1 MNGGRRSRAR
11 VYTFLVVYAVLFAGP
26 VACALKMATA
36 PESTSTLTDP
46 RMTTAAEVRKPATP
60 AGFARVSA
68 HLVPKL
74 QLGNEHNPHGRVIR
88 GQSPVTQQAVDQ
100 AHAACFEKDPFPSA
114 KKCRECHPQHY
125 REWSVSPHAYAQL
138 SPVFNAMS
146 NKLIA
151 LNNGTLGD
159 FCIRCHTPVGMALNE
174 PINTPNSCRTP
185 TSREGVT
192 CVVCHRI
199 NQEWGKGA
207 GRLALV
213 PGDVHAPVYGPIGS
227 SILEEVLANP
237 DRYGVLKTRPDPE
250 IRGRDIHARS
260 ERFFYITTPAMCG
273 ACHDVFA
280 PNGFRLEDAFS
291 EYKASPAARVER
303 TSCQDCHMGKVPGEN
318 RGYHYGPVAQV
329 GNVTTPPRKRTNH
342 MIVGPDYS
350 IVHPGIYPHNPE
362 AVRDPDDDPLTAGL
376 ATFDE
381 WLLFNHRAGW
391 GTDEFE
397 KAVPKGAVFPK
408 PWDRAEVRRKARK
421 IIIDQQKLLAEADVA
436 RHQILR
442 TGYLLGNVQTIRADH
457 KKGIK
462 FKVCVSNGTNGH
474 GVPTGFDAE
483 RLVFLRVIVFDR
495 NGRMVFQSGDLDKN
509 GDVRD
514 SHSFYVHNGQVPL
527 DRQLFTLQTR
537 FITRNFRGG
546 EREQILNVPYSLDPL
561 PYVRPETMPFTILGR
576 PIGARK
582 HKQNI
587 EVCGERWATYEIQPS
602 QLCGTGPYT
611 ARVQLIAGM
620 VPVNL
625 VHEISSVGF
634 DYGMSAREVA
644 AEVVRGHMVL
654 HTRTATFNLK

>member
-1 MNGGRRSRAR
+1 MHGARRSRAR
-11 VYTFLVVYAVLFAGP
+11 VYTFLVAYGLLCAGP
-26 VACALKMATA
+26 VACALKMASGPETA
-36 PESTSTLTDP
+36 GRVSVP
-46 RMTTAAEVRKPATP
+46 RMATEPVAPA
-60 AGFARVSA
+60 S
-68 HLVPKL
+68 LSVP
-74 QLGNEHNPHGRVIR
+74 NPHAASGGKLRTEIIR
-88 GQSPVTQQAVDQ
+88 GQSPVTQQAVDE
-100 AHAACFEKDPFPSA
+100 AHAACFVNDPFPSA

-125 REWSVSPHAYAQL
+125 REWSVSPHAYAQI

-146 NKLIA
+146 NKLIE

-159 FCIRCHTPVGMALNE
+159 FCIRCHTPVGMALDE
-174 PINTPNSCRTP
+174 PINTSNSCRKP

-199 NQEWGKGA
+199 NQAWGKGA

-213 PGDVHAPVYGPIGS
+213 QGDIHAPVYGPIGS

-237 DRYGVLKTRPDPE
+237 DRYGVLKTRPDPDV
-250 IRGRDIHARS
+250 RGRDVHAKS
-260 ERFFYITTPAMCG
+260 ERFFYITTSAMCG

-291 EYKASPAARVER
+291 EYKSSPAAKVER
-303 TSCQDCHMGKVPGEN
+303 ISCQDCHMGKVPGEN
-318 RGYHYGPVAQV
+318 RGYHYGPVAHV
-329 GNVTTPPRKRTNH
+329 GNVDTPSRKRTNH

-362 AVRDPDDDPLTAGL
+362 AVRDEGDDPLTAGL

-391 GTDEFE
+391 GTDAFE
-397 KAVPKGAVFPK
+397 KTVPKGAAFPK
-408 PWDRAEVRRKARK
+408 PWDTVEMRRKGRK
-421 IIIDQQKLLAEADVA
+421 IINDQKKLLAEADLA
-436 RHQILR
+436 RHRILS
-442 TGYLLGNVQTIRADH
+442 TGYRLGDIETIRADCD
-457 KKGIK
+457 KGIK
-462 FKVCVSNGTNGH
+462 FRICVSNGTNGH

-495 NGRMVFQSGDLDKN
+495 DGKVVYQSGDLDAN
-509 GDVRD
+509 GDIRD
-514 SHSFYVHNGQVPL
+514 SHSYYVHNGLIPL

-546 EREQILNVPYSLDPL
+546 EREQVLNVPYSLDPL
-561 PYVRPETMPFTILGR
+561 PYTRPEIMPFTILGR
-576 PIGARK
+576 PVGARK
-582 HKQNI
+582 QKQNLEI
-587 EVCGERWATYEIQPS
+587 CGHRWATYEIQPR

-625 VHEISSVGF
+625 VQEISSVGF

-654 HTRTATFNLK
+654 HTRTALFNLK